1 MFKFLKEKLKGALS
15 KFTKKVAEEAPEEVQ
30 EVTEQKEGEEGAG
43 EEVSREEIAQAEEV
57 LERARGEVQP
67 EEVFEKATGIPA
79 AKAQREQEKKLE
91 VQEAIAK
98 VQGVSEEEKVEEQAE
113 EIAATIDFPI
123 SEEGFVEQEEVAE
136 IEPIIQAEE
145 VFAEPTPTEPSFDVE
160 IKEAQDIFTKEPE
173 EEKREAF
180 EVPELDLVSEVEEVP
195 EEPLNKQIV
204 PKKIEQIEVEEPK
217 KGFFGKLKDKFTRKK
232 EVAEE
237 KIVWG
242 EEKKF
247 EEEKEEIFEE
257 GKKEKGVFGEFGEE
271 ERAFEEKKEEKIKKI
286 EPSFEV
292 PDFTVTEQE
301 LVHAGEPEVKKK
313 EEPERKGFFA
323 KLTEKV
329 VTKKIS
335 EEQFDELF
343 WDLEVVLLENNVAV
357 TVIEKI
363 KDDLKKKLVDQPV
376 RRSALEET
384 IVSSLKESI
393 AGILSAGDLLSQI
406 NLNKKKPF
414 IICFVG
420 INGSGKTTTIA
431 KVAHLLQGKGKSVLL
446 AAADTFRAAAIDQLE
461 EHAQK
466 LGVKLIKHDYGS
478 DAAAVAFDAIKHAQ
492 AKNIDVVLID
502 TAGRLHSNVNLVD
515 EMKKIIRIAK
525 PDIKIFVGESITG
538 NDCVEQAMQFN
549 EAIGIDGIILSKADI
564 DEKGGA
570 ALSVSYVTQ
579 KPIFFIGTGQGYKD
593 LKAFDPKLVMES
605 LGL

>member
-1 MFKFLKEKLKGALS
+1 M
-15 KFTKKVAEEAPEEVQ
+15 
-30 EVTEQKEGEEGAG
+30 
-43 EEVSREEIAQAEEV
+43 
-57 LERARGEVQP
+57 
-67 EEVFEKATGIPA
+67 
-79 AKAQREQEKKLE
+79 
-91 VQEAIAK
+91 
-98 VQGVSEEEKVEEQAE
+98 
-113 EIAATIDFPI
+113 
-123 SEEGFVEQEEVAE
+123 
-136 IEPIIQAEE
+136 
-145 VFAEPTPTEPSFDVE
+145 
-160 IKEAQDIFTKEPE
+160 
-173 EEKREAF
+173 
-180 EVPELDLVSEVEEVP
+180 
-195 EEPLNKQIV
+195 
-204 PKKIEQIEVEEPK
+204 
-217 KGFFGKLKDKFTRKK
+217 
-232 EVAEE
+232 
-237 KIVWG
+237 
-242 EEKKF
+242 
-247 EEEKEEIFEE
+247 
-257 GKKEKGVFGEFGEE
+257 
-271 ERAFEEKKEEKIKKI
+271 
-286 EPSFEV
+286 
-292 PDFTVTEQE
+292 
-301 LVHAGEPEVKKK
+301 
-313 EEPERKGFFA
+313 
-323 KLTEKV
+323 
-329 VTKKIS
+329 
-335 EEQFDELF
+335 
-343 WDLEVVLLENNVAV
+343 LLENNVAV